1 MVKEGGEKMYCPSIL
16 PPAGGGLVVGI
27 TGLIAGYVLN
37 NWLIIG
43 ISLLIMFIILFCFI
57 RLQLGERK
65 IRKKK
70 N

>member
-1 MVKEGGEKMYCPSIL
+1 MYCPSIL
-16 PPAGGGLVVGI
+16 PPAGGGLAVGI

>member
-1 MVKEGGEKMYCPSIL
+1 MYCPSIL
-16 PPAGGGLVVGI
+16 PPAGGGLVVGT